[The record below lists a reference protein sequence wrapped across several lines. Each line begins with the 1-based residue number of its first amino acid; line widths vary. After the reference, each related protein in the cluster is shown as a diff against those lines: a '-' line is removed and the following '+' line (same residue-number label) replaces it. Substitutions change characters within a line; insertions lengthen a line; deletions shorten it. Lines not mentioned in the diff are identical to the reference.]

1 MRRHI
6 KNPFYIVLGIIGFT
20 FTITAASY
28 CLSVLR
34 GIRPQE
40 TLTEKSHPLEE
51 IMDVYGT
58 GLLAGQLI
66 ILAIATVGAV
76 AVDHVN
82 GQKKTSLRHSKN
94 PTDNKIKKELN
105 KLKKL
110 YEDGLITKKVLEEKQ
125 KEILK

>member
-1 MRRHI
+1 MIRHK
-6 KNPFYIVLGIIGFT
+6 KNPFYIVLGVIGFT

-34 GIRPQE
+34 GIRPQA

-51 IMDVYGT
+51 IMDRHGT
-58 GLLAGQLI
+58 SLLAGQLV

-82 GQKKTSLRHSKN
+82 GQNKPNSRQPQRL
-94 PTDNKIKKELN
+94 TDNSKPESDSPL
-105 KLKKL
+105 
-110 YEDGLITKKVLEEKQ
+110 ETKRL
-125 KEILK
+125 

>member
-1 MRRHI
+1 MRQHI

-40 TLTEKSHPLEE
+40 TLSEKSHPLEE

-58 GLLAGQLI
+58 SLLAGQLI

-76 AVDHVN
+76 AVDQPQWAS
-82 GQKKTSLRHSKN
+82 GCPASSTSFRDQAASGALAAHQDQSF
-94 PTDNKIKKELN
+94 
-105 KLKKL
+105 
-110 YEDGLITKKVLEEKQ
+110 VLPGS
-125 KEILK
+125 LGFAGSPGGV

>member
-1 MRRHI
+1 MSRHI
-6 KNPFYIVLGIIGFT
+6 KNPFYIVLGVVGFT

-34 GIRPQE
+34 GIRPQS

-51 IMDVYGT
+51 IMDRHGT
-58 GLLAGQLI
+58 SLLTGQLI

-82 GQKKTSLRHSKN
+82 SQHN
-94 PTDNKIKKELN
+94 VKIRQPQHLANDSNSENDPPL
-105 KLKKL
+105 
-110 YEDGLITKKVLEEKQ
+110 ETKRL
-125 KEILK
+125 

>member
-1 MRRHI
+1 MSRHK

-34 GIRPQE
+34 GVRPQE

-82 GQKKTSLRHSKN
+82 GQKKTSLRHSKH
-94 PTDNKIKKELN
+94 PTDNNDPESKSP
-105 KLKKL
+105 
-110 YEDGLITKKVLEEKQ
+110 LEAKRS
-125 KEILK
+125 

>member
-82 GQKKTSLRHSKN
+82 GQKKTSLRHSKHPN
-94 PTDNKIKKELN
+94 LCSPDNR
-105 KLKKL
+105 
-110 YEDGLITKKVLEEKQ
+110 
-125 KEILK
+125 